1 MMAYAAQNP
10 FTDSNAPSIRSSYG
24 SVQTGNNTPTRRKFV
39 SYRLKGKFEQPWLE
53 DKRVKRT
60 VVGNWIIRGAV
71 IAALLVA
78 VYINYSAYARVP
90 KMKVS
95 IISL

>member
-1 MMAYAAQNP
+1 MVYTVQNP
-10 FTDSNAPSIRSSYG
+10 FTDSNTPSIRSSYG
-24 SVQTGNNTPTRRKFV
+24 SVRNGDNTLARRKFV
-39 SYRLKGKFEQPWLE
+39 SYRLKGTFEQPWLE

-60 VVGNWIIRGAV
+60 QVGNWIIRGAV

-78 VYINYSAYARVP
+78 VYINYNAYTRVP
-90 KMKVS
+90 KTKVS